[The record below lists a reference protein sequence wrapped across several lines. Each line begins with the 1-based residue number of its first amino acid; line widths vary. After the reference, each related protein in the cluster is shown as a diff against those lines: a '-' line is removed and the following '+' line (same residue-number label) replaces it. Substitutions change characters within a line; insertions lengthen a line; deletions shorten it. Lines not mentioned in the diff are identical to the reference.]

1 MVEGKPVRLVFGEEI
16 IRLAPQYDFIVC
28 NADTK
33 CCALEN
39 FGKIFPERE
48 ISIGIAEQ
56 NLMGI
61 ASGVASCGSK
71 VLLSTYSIFATLRA
85 CEQLRTYINY
95 GNLNVTI
102 LGTHAGLQTGSE
114 GTSHTAI
121 EDVAVL
127 RTMANMTIIQ
137 PFDDI
142 SARLLAQ
149 KALEFEG
156 PLYVRL
162 PFDALE
168 NVFEKESDYQIE
180 IGKGIMARNDG
191 DDVSL
196 ITSGAMVKA
205 TLEAADLLSQ
215 QGIHAQ
221 VLVLHTIKP
230 LDYDAVLAAAEA
242 TDAVVTV
249 EDHSVYGGLGGA
261 VAEYLSDVHP
271 CSIKRIGIQHL
282 PIRSGNAKSLYR
294 LHHMTAQD
302 IVKAASDAI
311 KTKG

>member
-1 MVEGKPVRLVFGEEI
+1 MIEEKPVRIVFGEEI
-16 IRLAPQYDFIVC
+16 LRLASQYDFIVC

-39 FGKIFPERE
+39 FGKMFPQRE

-71 VLLSTYSIFATLRA
+71 VLVATYSIFATLRA

-137 PFDDI
+137 PFDNI
-142 SARLLAQ
+142 SAQLLAQ
-149 KALEFEG
+149 KALEFKG

-168 NVFEKESDYQIE
+168 NVFQRESDYQIE

-191 DDVSL
+191 RDVSL

-205 TLEAADLLSQ
+205 TIQAADLLSQ
-215 QGIHAQ
+215 QGVKTQI
-221 VLVLHTIKP
+221 LVLHTIKP
-230 LDYDAVLAAAEA
+230 LDYDAVLATAQE
-242 TDAVVTV
+242 TNAVVTI

-271 CSIKRIGIQHL
+271 CHIKRIGIQHL
-282 PIRSGNAKSLYR
+282 PIRSGNAESLYQ

-302 IVKAASDAI
+302 IAAAALEVVRA
-311 KTKG
+311 KG